1 MANAS
6 SNKSGIRFTDKVW
19 TPKGMKLLVDVLPKD
34 CWAKA
39 GDYVSVQTVIRLREK
54 GYDEHKLEDTKVWK
68 PTNCKRTTY
77 KEKWYCEKCGRTA
90 NTGKE
95 AFRDTPCIGFSPS
108 CWGYQ
113 RRALF
118 LNRMQTYLP
127 TYPTKERK
135 EAEDGI

>member
-54 GYDEHKLEDTKVWK
+54 GCDEHKLEDAKVWK
-68 PTNCKRTTY
+68 DSEYGQGSFQRY
-77 KEKWYCEKCGRTA
+77 ALYR
-90 NTGKE
+90 
-95 AFRDTPCIGFSPS
+95 FFSQLL
-108 CWGYQ
+108 G
-113 RRALF
+113 
-118 LNRMQTYLP
+118 LP
-127 TYPTKERK
+127 KK
-135 EAEDGI
+135 GVIS